1 MATEI
6 IGLSTEER
14 QVIASAAVSYTHLVD
29 IQAFAGAVVILGLRE
44 TALFFKI
51 MLSERRQERV
61 HDFGKCF

>member
-1 MATEI
+1 MKKLFYVKNSARSPLRYS
-6 IGLSTEER
+6 GLCRSRSNTC
-14 QVIASAAVSYTHLVD
+14 
-29 IQAFAGAVVILGLRE
+29 LRE

>member
-1 MATEI
+1 MKYQLLFCKKLFYENTAP
-6 IGLSTEER
+6 GS
-14 QVIASAAVSYTHLVD
+14 HVD